1 MQSNNMLSE
10 SVKNIQTNIQ
20 FPPSH
25 LRSDVVKG
33 AVGRDGKFMLRV
45 SYWVPPL
52 LSVL

>member
-1 MQSNNMLSE
+1 MQSSYTLSE
-10 SVKNIQTNIQ
+10 SVRNLQKCHL
-20 FPPSH
+20 SH

>member
-1 MQSNNMLSE
+1 MHSSYMLSE
-10 SVKNIQTNIQ
+10 SVRNIQKCH
-20 FPPSH
+20 PSH

-45 SYWVPPL
+45 SYGVPPL